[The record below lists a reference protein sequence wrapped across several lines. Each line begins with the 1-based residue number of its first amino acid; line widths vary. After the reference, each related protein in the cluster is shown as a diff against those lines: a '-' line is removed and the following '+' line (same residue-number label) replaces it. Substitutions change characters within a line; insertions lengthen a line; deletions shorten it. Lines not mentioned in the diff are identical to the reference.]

1 MWVCVQI
8 HRMYNTTHFKVNPK
22 MKKTGKEFQDSESR
36 KLNQVQDPSE
46 PEEACQSPVAPA
58 TWQKDNWVPRALTP
72 EEWPELENIPGSK
85 QELQS
90 EDKRLKAKIAE

>member
-1 MWVCVQI
+1 MA
-8 HRMYNTTHFKVNPK
+8 
-22 MKKTGKEFQDSESR
+22 D
-36 KLNQVQDPSE
+36 
-46 PEEACQSPVAPA
+46 
-58 TWQKDNWVPRALTP
+58 KDNWVPRALTP